1 MLMVIRSFRDNTTQ
15 AIWERRRTKAIGPEL
30 SRAAYKKLLI
40 IDAATTI
47 NDLRVPPGNRLEQFT
62 GDRNGQHSIR
72 VNDQY
77 RLCFTWDDNGA
88 DNIELT
94 DHH

>member
-1 MLMVIRSFRDNTTQ
+1 MRMVIRSFRDNTTQ
-15 AIWERRRTKAIGPEL
+15 DIWERRRTKAIGPEL

-47 NDLRVPPGNRLEQFT
+47 NDLRVPPGNRLEQLT

-77 RLCFTWDDNGA
+77 RLCFTWDDNAA

-94 DHH
+94 DYH